1 MIKIHRGHSRYKNS
15 NPDAHFLFTILNKSI
30 ASSFYRFQ
38 NVMCRSKFFELAQKL
53 YFILVPL
60 KDFCAGSKTNFT
72 ECKSS
77 LSGTKCLW
85 LPQYVN
91 KFLVWHKKSGS
102 AQNIWGPAK
111 GQGICFFS
119 YDSTVP
125 TISSFVFEVSDSQFY
140 SYFVMF
146 RIVYFQK
153 IFPSFYNFYFLRSR
167 NLCLHPCWSCSTGS
181 FKWSIFQIIW

>member
-1 MIKIHRGHSRYKNS
+1 MSKCRKKCSSFSFSLLCQQWNT
-15 NPDAHFLFTILNKSI
+15 L
-30 ASSFYRFQ
+30 SFYRSQ
-38 NVMCRSKFFELAQKL
+38 NVLCLSKFFEPKNLTVFSAS
-53 YFILVPL
+53 
-60 KDFCAGSKTNFT
+60 SKTFVL
-72 ECKSS
+72 EQKPS
-77 LSGTKCLW
+77 LLNANHLFVCHKMFVTAT
-85 LPQYVN
+85 QYVN

-153 IFPSFYNFYFLRSR
+153 IFPSF
-167 NLCLHPCWSCSTGS
+167 C
-181 FKWSIFQIIW
+181 IF